1 MRIIHVK
8 NKEEMSKI
16 AAQIFIEQV
25 TNKPDSLLGLAT
37 GGTPVGLYDEL
48 GKSGC
53 DFSRVT
59 SVNLD
64 EYAGLTGE
72 NENSYRY
79 FMNDNLFRKI
89 NIKLENT
96 NVPCGTAEDLQAE
109 CKRYSALLN
118 KLGTRDIQLLGI
130 GPNGHIGFCEPDD
143 ELFATC
149 SVVDLTESTIQ
160 ANARFYNDIS
170 EVPRQAL
177 SMGVKEIMDAKHIVL
192 IAEGAGKKEILKKA
206 CFGKITT
213 QVPASLL
220 QLHPNVTVIEAT
232 GLEEE

>member
-1 MRIIHVK
+1 MRIIHAK
-8 NKEEMSKI
+8 NNEEMSKI
-16 AAQIFIEQV
+16 AAEIFIRQI
-25 TNKPDSLLGLAT
+25 TNKPDSVLGLAT
-37 GGTPVGLYDEL
+37 GGTPVGLYNEL
-48 GKSGC
+48 AKSNC
-53 DFSRVT
+53 DFSKVT

-64 EYAGLTGE
+64 EYVGLSGD

-79 FMNDNLFRKI
+79 FMNNNLFKKI

-96 NVPCGTAEDLQAE
+96 NVPDGTAKDLRAE
-109 CKRYSALLN
+109 CKRYSALLD

-130 GPNGHIGFCEPDD
+130 GPNGHIGFCEPDE
-143 ELFATC
+143 ELFTTC
-149 SVVDLTESTIQ
+149 SVVNLDESTIQ

-177 SMGVKEIMDAKHIVL
+177 SMGVKEIMNAKHIIL
-192 IAEGAGKKEILKKA
+192 IAEGANKKEILKKA

-213 QVPASLL
+213 KIPASLL

-232 GLEEE
+232 GLED

>member
-1 MRIIHVK
+1 MRIIHAK
-8 NKEEMSKI
+8 SKEEMSKL
-16 AAQIFIEQV
+16 AAEIFIDQI
-25 TNKPDSLLGLAT
+25 TKKPDSVFGLAT

-48 GKSGC
+48 GKSGA
-53 DFSRVT
+53 DFSKAT
-59 SVNLD
+59 TVNLD
-64 EYAGLTGE
+64 EYAGLSGD
-72 NENSYRY
+72 NVNSYRY

-89 NIKLENT
+89 NIPIEST
-96 NVPCGTAEDLQAE
+96 NVPNGKALDLNEE

-118 KLGTRDIQLLGI
+118 KIGTRDIQLLGI

-149 SVVDLTESTIQ
+149 SVVDLTPSTIA
-160 ANARFYNDIS
+160 ANSRFYNDIS

-192 IAEGAGKKEILKKA
+192 IAEGANKKDILKKA
-206 CFGKITT
+206 IYGKITT

-232 GLEEE
+232 GLDE

>member
-1 MRIIHVK
+1 MRIIHAK
-8 NKEEMSKI
+8 SKEEMSKL
-16 AAQIFIEQV
+16 AAEIFIDQI
-25 TNKPDSLLGLAT
+25 TKKPDSVFGLAT

-48 GKSGC
+48 GKSGA
-53 DFSRVT
+53 DFSKAT
-59 SVNLD
+59 TVNLD
-64 EYAGLTGE
+64 EYAGLSGD
-72 NENSYRY
+72 NVNSYRY

-89 NIKLENT
+89 NIPIEST
-96 NVPCGTAEDLQAE
+96 NVPNGKALDLNEE

-118 KLGTRDIQLLGI
+118 KIGTRDIQLLGI

-149 SVVDLTESTIQ
+149 SVVDLTPSTIA

-192 IAEGAGKKEILKKA
+192 IAEGANKKDILKKA
-206 CFGKITT
+206 IYGKITT

-232 GLEEE
+232 GLDE